1 MSVENIEKVKEM
13 LAEKK
18 TEELLIHRGIAYSSY
33 PGERIMALRT
43 LIDEEL
49 ARRDQNEVEKIEEHY
64 GIRRKEFEQQKEAWD
79 DLNRNKREKEK
90 YYDRNSRR
98 YQLKL
103 NQGTDADI
111 IARLDKAES
120 MQGYIKELIRKDIE
134 LDQGKRREYAIIR
147 ISLEQINEE
156 MAKPVQDFDYD
167 TVYRS
172 SSAKEIMDE
181 LDRMGAT
188 EDEYSIECYY
198 VNNEGEFVVG
208 SDYDSLGNF
217 RKRKAYHL

>member
-1 MSVENIEKVKEM
+1 M
-13 LAEKK
+13 LAEKT

-49 ARRDQNEVEKIEEHY
+49 ARRDQNEVERIEEQY
-64 GIRRKEFEQQKEAWD
+64 GIRQQEFEQQKETWD
-79 DLNRNKREKEK
+79 DLNSNKREKEK

-111 IARLDKAES
+111 IARLDKADS

-147 ISLEQINEE
+147 ISLEELDKE
-156 MAKPVQDFDYD
+156 MAKTVQDFDYD
-167 TVYRS
+167 TVYKS

-198 VNNEGEFVVG
+198 VNNEGEFTTG
-208 SDYDSLGNF
+208 SDYDSLSNF
-217 RKRKAYHL
+217 RKRKAMYA

>member
-1 MSVENIEKVKEM
+1 MNNASERQRKYDEK
-13 LAEKK
+13 
-18 TEELLIHRGIAYSSY
+18 
-33 PGERIMALRT
+33 
-43 LIDEEL
+43 
-49 ARRDQNEVEKIEEHY
+49 NC
-64 GIRRKEFEQQKEAWD
+64 
-79 DLNRNKREKEK
+79 
-90 YYDRNSRR
+90 RR

-111 IARLDKAES
+111 IARLDKAGS

-156 MAKPVQDFDYD
+156 MAKTVQDFDYD

-208 SDYDSLGNF
+208 SDYDSLSNF